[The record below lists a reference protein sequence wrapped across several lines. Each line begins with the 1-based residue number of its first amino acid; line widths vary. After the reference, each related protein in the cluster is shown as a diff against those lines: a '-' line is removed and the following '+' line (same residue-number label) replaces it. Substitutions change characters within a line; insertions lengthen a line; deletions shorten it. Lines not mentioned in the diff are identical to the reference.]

1 MERAECVCVG
11 VGGGGDERGMMDRRS
26 ENILPEASL
35 S

>member
-11 VGGGGDERGMMDRRS
+11 VGGGDERGMMDRRS